1 MTVARTMKGRLT
13 ISVICIVAV
22 SILLT
27 TIGIVVIAGRRI
39 MAEQKDILQLYADKY
54 AEEINTWIENEKMLA
69 AGTAGSIEA
78 AESLDADFIQSVV
91 DVHAAG
97 REELLNLYCGTKE
110 SAFIQSNKEAA
121 IPEGYD
127 PVQRGWYQQ
136 AGAAKET
143 IVTDPYWDVLTG
155 QMCTTIASPVY
166 VEGELA
172 AVIGLDVTLG
182 TVTDLTGSINYAE
195 GVYGFLADS
204 SGQYVAHRNKEY
216 EPSEETAVAVSEMMP
231 ALQPLMDGNGQNI
244 LRETDYDGTACYFA
258 AAPITGSHWKLG
270 VVCPA
275 SNVWSSLGAMVVVA
289 MVTALVLIVLS
300 AVFMAGLIGRTLA
313 PVQMLKQ
320 FASGDFSEDA
330 VVEKEIPRQY
340 KNETQQIQTAT
351 AEVRQQIR
359 GIILNTKEEAD
370 SINTIAEGTSTK
382 MTALNGDIAAIADN
396 AGEVMRQTAEAQELA
411 EKIRDTSKELSRV
424 IENVARKAGEAAEQ
438 SGDIM
443 GRAGRQHEASQ
454 RSAKEAVELC
464 GSTMEELSAAITES
478 QKVKEIDTLT
488 AEILAI
494 SSQTNLLA
502 LNASIEASRAGEAG
516 KGFAVVA
523 EEIRQLA
530 DHSKNAVDQIRK
542 VTDGVVHSVAF
553 LSESS
558 EKLLKFMNEKVMKD
572 YQGMARLAGMYEQDA
587 AFYSDISSDLGAS
600 SQEMSA
606 SMEGISDSIV
616 TITHLVGDISMFMG
630 KMEQAA
636 ADSNVSS
643 REVLAQME
651 ELSVLSEQLKQTVA
665 SFKV

>member
-1 MTVARTMKGRLT
+1 MKGRLT

-275 SNVWSSLGAMVVVA
+275 SNVWSSLVAMVVVA

-382 MTALNGDIAAIADN
+382 MTALNGDIAAIAYN

-606 SMEGISDSIV
+606 NMEGISDSIV